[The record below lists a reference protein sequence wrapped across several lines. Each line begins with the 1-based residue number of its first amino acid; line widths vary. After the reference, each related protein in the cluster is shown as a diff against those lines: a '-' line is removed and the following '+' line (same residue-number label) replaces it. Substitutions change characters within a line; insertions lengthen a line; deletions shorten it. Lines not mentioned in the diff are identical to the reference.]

1 MDPEFGVGTAPRKRE
16 PWRTTLLLAYQ
27 SLGVVYGDLSIS
39 PLYVYKSTFAEDI
52 THSEGNEEIYGAL
65 SFVFW
70 TLTLIPLLKYVTIV
84 LRADDN
90 GEGGTF
96 ALYSLIC
103 RHANVSLLPNRQVAD
118 EELSTYRLERP
129 PEAAGRS
136 GIKAWLEKHKN
147 LHTALLVMVMIGTC
161 MVIGDGVL
169 TPAISVFSAVSGLE
183 LSLSKDQH
191 EYAVIPITCAIL
203 VFLFALQHYGTHR
216 VGFLFA
222 PIILAWLLCM
232 STIGLY
238 NIIRWNPQV
247 YTALNPSYMIRFLR
261 KTKKSGWMSLGGIL
275 LCMTGS
281 EAMFA
286 DLGHFSY
293 SAIQLAFNS
302 LVYPSLIL
310 GYMGQAAYLSQ
321 HHNLDASYQI
331 GFYIAVPESVRWPVL
346 LLAILAS
353 VVGSQAIISGTFSII
368 SQSQS
373 LSCFPRVKV
382 VHTSDKVHG
391 QIYIPEVNWIL
402 MVLCIA
408 VTVGFRN
415 TKHMGNASGL
425 AVITVML
432 VTTCLMS
439 LVIMLC
445 WDRSPWLALA
455 FFLFFG
461 SIESLYFSASL
472 IKFLE
477 GAWLPILLALILLAV
492 MFVWHHTTI
501 KKYEYDMHNKVT
513 LEWLLALGD
522 KLGMVRVPGIGL
534 VYTDLTSGVPAN
546 FSRFVTNLPAFHRV
560 LVFVCVKSVTVPHV
574 LPAERYLVGRVGPP
588 GHRSYRCIV
597 RYGYRD
603 VHQNVDSFETELV
616 ESLATFIKLD
626 ALFRC
631 SDAGGGEQRDSNYY
645 ERENALTVIGSNPLR
660 RHMGLGY
667 DDSHSHDGASSD
679 SDRVDGIELAAA
691 AAAPAV
697 VKKQVRFA
705 VAPPRSPGVDESVLE
720 ELHELCEAREA
731 GTAFILGHSH
741 VKTKP
746 GSSLLKRLAVGV
758 GYNFLRRN
766 CRGPDVALRVPPASL
781 LEVGMVYVL

>member
-1 MDPEFGVGTAPRKRE
+1 MDPEFGVGMAHRQRE
-16 PWRTTLLLAYQ
+16 SWRTTLLLAYQ

-52 THSEGNEEIYGAL
+52 THSETNEEIFGAL
-65 SFVFW
+65 SFIFW

-96 ALYSLIC
+96 ALYSLLC

-118 EELSTYRLERP
+118 EELSTYKLECP
-129 PEAAGRS
+129 PEVADKSRV
-136 GIKAWLEKHKN
+136 KEWLEKHKK
-147 LHTALLVMVMIGTC
+147 LHTALLVMVMVGTC

-169 TPAISVFSAVSGLE
+169 TPALSVFSAVSGLE
-183 LSLSKDQH
+183 LSLSRDQH
-191 EYAVIPITCAIL
+191 EL
-203 VFLFALQHYGTHR
+203 
-216 VGFLFA
+216 
-222 PIILAWLLCM
+222 
-232 STIGLY
+232 
-238 NIIRWNPQV
+238 
-247 YTALNPSYMIRFLR
+247 
-261 KTKKSGWMSLGGIL
+261 
-275 LCMTGS
+275 
-281 EAMFA
+281 
-286 DLGHFSY
+286 
-293 SAIQLAFNS
+293 
-302 LVYPSLIL
+302 YPSLIL

-321 HHNLDASYQI
+321 HHNLDSSYQI
-331 GFYIAVPESVRWPVL
+331 GFYIAVPECVRWPVL
-346 LLAILAS
+346 VLAILAS

-368 SQSQS
+368 NQSLS

-382 VHTSDKVHG
+382 VHTSDKIHG
-391 QIYIPEVNWIL
+391 QIYIPEINWLL

-408 VTVGFRN
+408 VTVGFRD

-445 WDRSPWLALA
+445 WHRSPLLALV

-461 SIESLYFSASL
+461 SVEALYFSASL
-472 IKFLE
+472 IKFRE
-477 GAWLPILLALILLAV
+477 GAWLPITLALILVAI

-501 KKYEYDMHNKVT
+501 KKYEFDLQNKVN
-513 LEWLLALGD
+513 LEWLLALCD

-560 LVFVCVKSVTVPHV
+560 LVFVCVKSVPVPH
-574 LPAERYLVGRVGPP
+574 
-588 GHRSYRCIV
+588 
-597 RYGYRD
+597 D
-603 VHQNVDSFETELV
+603 VDSFETELV

-631 SDAGGGEQRDSNYY
+631 TDGDGDGADY
-645 ERENALTVIGSNPLR
+645 ERENALTVVGSNPLR
-660 RHMGLGY
+660 RHLGGGGGGY
-667 DDSHSHDGASSD
+667 DDGHDNEMTTTTG
-679 SDRVDGIELAAA
+679 GIELAAA
-691 AAAPAV
+691 RNNKN
-697 VKKQVRFA
+697 KKVRFA
-705 VAPPRSPGVDESVLE
+705 VESPPAPASPGVDERVLE

-741 VKTKP
+741 VKAKP
-746 GSSLLKRLAVGV
+746 GSSLPKKLAVGV
-758 GYNFLRRN
+758 IYNFLRRN

>member
-1 MDPEFGVGTAPRKRE
+1 MDPELGVGMAPRKRE
-16 PWRTTLLLAYQ
+16 SWRTTLLLAYQ
-27 SLGVVYGDLSIS
+27 SLGVVYGDLGIS

-52 THSEGNEEIYGAL
+52 THSETNEEIFGAL
-65 SFVFW
+65 SFIFW
-70 TLTLIPLLKYVTIV
+70 TLTLIPLLKYVSIV

-118 EELSTYRLERP
+118 EELSTYKLECP
-129 PEAAGRS
+129 PEVADRS
-136 GIKAWLEKHKN
+136 RVKEWLEKHKK

-183 LSLSKDQH
+183 LSLSRDQH

-222 PIILAWLLCM
+222 PIVLVWLLCM
-232 STIGLY
+232 SAIGLY
-238 NIIRWNPQV
+238 NIIYWNPQV
-247 YTALNPSYMIRFLR
+247 YQALNPYHMLKFLK
-261 KTKKSGWMSLGGIL
+261 KTRKSGWMSLGGIL

-293 SAIQLAFNS
+293 SAIQLAFTT

-310 GYMGQAAYLSQ
+310 GYMGQAAYLSK

-346 LLAILAS
+346 VLAILAS

-368 SQSQS
+368 NQSQS

-382 VHTSDKVHG
+382 VHTSDKIHG
-391 QIYIPEVNWIL
+391 QIYIPEINWLL
-402 MVLCIA
+402 MILCIA
-408 VTVGFRN
+408 VTVGFRD

-432 VTTCLMS
+432 VTTCLTS

-445 WDRSPWLALA
+445 WHRSPLLALM

-461 SIESLYFSASL
+461 SIEALYFSASL

-477 GAWLPILLALILLAV
+477 GAWMPILLALILVAV

-501 KKYEYDMHNKVT
+501 KKYEFDLQNKVT

-560 LVFVCVKSVTVPHV
+560 LVFVCVKSVPVPHV

-603 VHQNVDSFETELV
+603 VHQDVDSFETELV

-631 SDAGGGEQRDSNYY
+631 SDAAACSEPRDSSYY

-660 RHMGLGY
+660 RHLHY
-667 DDSHSHDGASSD
+667 DDSHEMSAGTCSPN
-679 SDRVDGIELAAA
+679 GIELAAP
-691 AAAPAV
+691 APAI
-697 VKKQVRFA
+697 KKHVRFA
-705 VAPPRSPGVDESVLE
+705 VECRPRSPGVDERVLE
-720 ELHELCEAREA
+720 ELRELCEAREA

-741 VKTKP
+741 VQTKP
-746 GSSLLKRLAVGV
+746 GSSLLKKLAVGV
-758 GYNFLRRN
+758 GYNFMRRN

>member
-1 MDPEFGVGTAPRKRE
+1 MDPEFGVGMAPRKRE

-52 THSEGNEEIYGAL
+52 THSDTNEEIFGAL
-65 SFVFW
+65 SFIFW
-70 TLTLIPLLKYVTIV
+70 TLTLIPLIKYVTIV

-103 RHANVSLLPNRQVAD
+103 RHANVAD
-118 EELSTYRLERP
+118 EELSTYKLECP
-129 PEAAGRS
+129 PEVAGRS
-136 GIKAWLEKHKN
+136 RVKEWLEKHKR

-169 TPAISVFSAVSGLE
+169 TPAIS
-183 LSLSKDQH
+183 D
-191 EYAVIPITCAIL
+191 AVIPITCAIL

-222 PIILAWLLCM
+222 PIVLCWLLCM
-232 STIGLY
+232 SAIGLY
-238 NIIRWNPQV
+238 NIIHWNPHV
-247 YTALNPSYMIRFLR
+247 YQALNPSYMITFLK
-261 KTKKSGWMSLGGIL
+261 KTRKSGWMSLGGIL
-275 LCMTGS
+275 LCMTGK
-281 EAMFA
+281 
-286 DLGHFSY
+286 DLK
-293 SAIQLAFNS
+293 QCLR
-302 LVYPSLIL
+302 IL
-310 GYMGQAAYLSQ
+310 
-321 HHNLDASYQI
+321 D
-331 GFYIAVPESVRWPVL
+331 
-346 LLAILAS
+346 
-353 VVGSQAIISGTFSII
+353 ISPTA
-368 SQSQS
+368 QSRQ
-373 LSCFPRVKV
+373 C
-382 VHTSDKVHG
+382 SD
-391 QIYIPEVNWIL
+391 P
-402 MVLCIA
+402 A
-408 VTVGFRN
+408 R
-415 TKHMGNASGL
+415 L

-439 LVIMLC
+439 VVIMLC
-445 WDRSPWLALA
+445 WHRSPLLALA

-461 SIESLYFSASL
+461 SIEALYFSASL

-477 GAWLPILLALILLAV
+477 GAWVPILLSLILLAV
-492 MFVWHHTTI
+492 MFVWHYTTI

-560 LVFVCVKSVTVPHV
+560 LVFVCVKSVPVPHV

-603 VHQNVDSFETELV
+603 VHQDVDSFETELI
-616 ESLATFIKLD
+616 ESLATFVKLD

-631 SDAGGGEQRDSNYY
+631 SDAAACGEEQRDSSYY

-660 RHMGLGY
+660 RHLGLGY
-667 DDSHSHDGASSD
+667 DDSHDGVSSAH
-679 SDRVDGIELAAA
+679 DGIELSATAAA
-691 AAAPAV
+691 GAV
-697 VKKQVRFA
+697 RKQVRFA
-705 VAPPRSPGVDESVLE
+705 VEMPRRSGGGGVEERVVE
-720 ELHELCEAREA
+720 ELREVCEAREA

-741 VKTKP
+741 VQTKP
-746 GSSLLKRLAVGV
+746 GSSLLKKLAVGV

-766 CRGPDVALRVPPASL
+766 CRGPDVVLRVPPASL

>member
-1 MDPEFGVGTAPRKRE
+1 MDPEFGRGMGPRKKE

-52 THSEGNEEIYGAL
+52 THSETNEEIFGVL

-70 TLTLIPLLKYVTIV
+70 TLTLIPLIKYVSIV

-118 EELSTYRLERP
+118 EELSTYKLEYP
-129 PEAAGRS
+129 PEVANKSR
-136 GIKAWLEKHKN
+136 IKEWLEKSKT
-147 LHTALLVMVMIGTC
+147 LQTALLIMVMIGTC

-183 LSLSKDQH
+183 LSLSRDQH
-191 EYAVIPITCAIL
+191 EYAVIPITCVIL

-222 PIILAWLLCM
+222 PIVLAWLICM
-232 STIGLY
+232 SVLGLY
-238 NIIRWNPQV
+238 NIIHWNPQV
-247 YTALNPSYMIRFLR
+247 YRALSPHYMLIFLK
-261 KTKKSGWMSLGGIL
+261 KTRKSGWMSLGGIL

-293 SAIQLAFNS
+293 SAIQLAFTT
-302 LVYPSLIL
+302 LVYPALIL
-310 GYMGQAAYLSQ
+310 GYMGQAAYLSK
-321 HHNLDASYQI
+321 HHVLDSTYQI
-331 GFYIAVPESVRWPVL
+331 GYYISVP
-346 LLAILAS
+346 
-353 VVGSQAIISGTFSII
+353 
-368 SQSQS
+368 
-373 LSCFPRVKV
+373 
-382 VHTSDKVHG
+382 
-391 QIYIPEVNWIL
+391 
-402 MVLCIA
+402 
-408 VTVGFRN
+408 
-415 TKHMGNASGL
+415 GL

-432 VTTCLMS
+432 VTTCLTS

-445 WDRSPWLALA
+445 WHRSPALALI
-455 FFLFFG
+455 FFLIFG
-461 SIESLYFSASL
+461 SIEALYFSASL
-472 IKFLE
+472 IKFME
-477 GAWLPILLALILLAV
+477 GAWLPIMLALILMAV
-492 MFVWHHTTI
+492 MLIWHHTTI
-501 KKYEYDMHNKVT
+501 KKYEFDLHNKVT

-560 LVFVCVKSVTVPHV
+560 LVFVCVKSVPVPHV
-574 LPAERYLVGRVGPP
+574 LPAERYLVGRVGPA

-603 VHQNVDSFETELV
+603 VHQDVDSFETELV
-616 ESLATFIKLD
+616 ESLAMFIKLD
-626 ALFRC
+626 AMYNNGDDD
-631 SDAGGGEQRDSNYY
+631 SGGEEVY
-645 ERENALTVIGSNPLR
+645 ERENALTVIGSGNNPQFR
-660 RHMGLGY
+660 RRISY
-667 DDSHSHDGASSD
+667 DADLSHDGVEMSSPN
-679 SDRVDGIELAAA
+679 GIVEVSSPAAA
-691 AAAPAV
+691 AA
-697 VKKQVRFA
+697 VKKVRFLVEA
-705 VAPPRSPGVDESVLE
+705 AAPETEKEVEE
-720 ELHELCEAREA
+720 ELRELWEAREA

-741 VKTKP
+741 VQTKP
-746 GSSLLKRLAVGV
+746 GSSVLKKLAVGV

-766 CRGPDVALRVPPASL
+766 CRGPDVVLRVPPASL